1 MKRKNRGGFI
11 CFVKTKFVAL
21 GLLAAVSW
29 SAQGR
34 AQAQAGSE
42 VMPGK
47 LLVRNAL
54 LMTIADGQKDPFM
67 GYILVAA
74 DGRIARVAAG
84 EPPADAAAAA
94 VYDAGGKFVIP
105 GFISA
110 HSHIYCS
117 PLRGTGAD
125 KTLLD
130 WLGAW
135 LPLISA
141 STPEDLYWYTLHGCL
156 DFTRYGITSA
166 YNFTTTGSKWNGYE
180 KPSTPIPGDWEEE
193 QFRAE
198 IDSGMRFIHSFGVT
212 FSGTEAEQRQGIEKF
227 IAYTQPFRGN
237 PRFLKL
243 ALSGGV
249 AFTRNKDIA
258 RREAAYMRDYDLDNQ
273 MHYLEPPNAAQTQRD
288 KFPWLE
294 ESGLLAMGP
303 RLYFGHFIHTT
314 PEIVAAVAKA
324 GCNMVWN
331 PLSNG
336 RLASGFADI
345 PAYLKAGMKVGMG
358 LDNQNAADIPD
369 PFENMRMG
377 LYAMRDKYEDAT
389 VMSPYDVLRLHT
401 MGSATVMRV
410 ADRVGSL
417 EAGKYADFDVVD
429 PAHRD
434 TGPVYDPY
442 ATLVLACGQANL
454 ERVYIG
460 GELVALRGEIMGR
473 DFDRVSGEVRR
484 RAEANRKAVDEAQ
497 PKNTNP

>member
-1 MKRKNRGGFI
+1 MKIFCFLLI
-11 CFVKTKFVAL
+11 CAGFVATVAP
-21 GLLAAVSW
+21 GAETPAA
-29 SAQGR
+29 
-34 AQAQAGSE
+34 
-42 VMPGK
+42 
-47 LLVRNAL
+47 LLVKNAVIL
-54 LMTIADGQKDPFM
+54 TMADGQREPCN
-67 GYILVAA
+67 GYMLVGTDGKILTVAP
-74 DGRIARVAAG
+74 G
-84 EPPADAAAAA
+84 EPPADTSAAAT
-94 VYDAGGKFVIP
+94 YDAEGDFVIP

-110 HSHIYCS
+110 HSHLYCS

-130 WLGAW
+130 WIAAW
-135 LPLISA
+135 VPLISA
-141 STPEDLYWYTLHGCL
+141 SSPEDLYWYTLHGCI
-156 DFTRYGITSA
+156 DFTRFGITSA

-180 KPSTPIPGDWEEE
+180 KPSTPVPGDWEEQ

-198 IDSGMRFIHSFGVT
+198 MDSGMRFIHSLSGAF
-212 FSGTEAEQRQGIEKF
+212 FGTEAEQRAGIEKF
-227 IAYTQPFRGN
+227 IAYTKPFQGN

-249 AFTRNKDIA
+249 AFTRDRDAA

-273 MHYLEPPNAAQTQRD
+273 MHYLEPPNAVQIQRD
-288 KFPWLE
+288 KFAWLE

-358 LDNQNAADIPD
+358 LDNQNASDIPD
-369 PFENMRMG
+369 PFENMRTG

-389 VMSPYDVLRLHT
+389 IMSPYDVLRLHT
-401 MGSATVMRV
+401 LGSATVMRV
-410 ADRVGSL
+410 ADRIGSL
-417 EAGKYADFDVVD
+417 EPGKFADFDVIN
-429 PAHRD
+429 PRHRD
-434 TGPVYDPY
+434 IGPVYDPY
-442 ATLVLACGQANL
+442 ASVVLACGQANL

-460 GELVALRGEIMGR
+460 GELVALRGEVLGR
-473 DFDRVSGEVRR
+473 DFDHVSEEVRR
-484 RAEANRKAVDEAQ
+484 RAQAAREKVDQEKQ
-497 PKNTNP
+497 P

>member
-1 MKRKNRGGFI
+1 MHAKNGKKHARFAKIKILLFG
-11 CFVKTKFVAL
+11 A
-21 GLLAAVSW
+21 LAAASWNTTSW
-29 SAQGR
+29 SATDGQPSPPPDR
-34 AQAQAGSE
+34 
-42 VMPGK
+42 
-47 LLVRNAL
+47 LLVKNAL
-54 LMTIADGQKDPFM
+54 LMTMAESQKDPFM
-67 GYILVAA
+67 GYFLVGA
-74 DGRIARVAAG
+74 DGRIVKVAAG
-84 EPPADAAAAA
+84 EPPSDMAAAA
-94 VYDAGGKFVIP
+94 VYDADGKFIIP

-130 WLGAW
+130 WIAAW
-135 LPLISA
+135 VPLISA
-141 STPEDLYWYTLHGCL
+141 SSPEDLYWYTLHGCL

-180 KPSTPIPGDWEEE
+180 KPSTPVPGDWEEQ

-198 IDSGMRFIHSFGVT
+198 MDSGMRFIHSLSSAF
-212 FSGTEAEQRQGIEKF
+212 FDTEAEQRANIEKF
-227 IAYTQPFRGN
+227 IAYSKPFRDN

-249 AFTRNKDIA
+249 AFTRNRDAA

-273 MHYLEPPNAAQTQRD
+273 MHYLEPPNAVQVQRD
-288 KFPWLE
+288 KFPWLV
-294 ESGLLAMGP
+294 ESGMLAMGP

-358 LDNQNAADIPD
+358 LDNQNASDIPD

-389 VMSPYDVLRLHT
+389 IMSPYDVLRLHT

-410 ADRVGSL
+410 AEKIGSL
-417 EAGKYADFDVVD
+417 EPGKYADFDVID
-429 PAHRD
+429 PRHRD
-434 TGPVYDPY
+434 TGPVYDAY

-460 GELVALRGEIMGR
+460 GEMVALRGEVLGR
-473 DFDRVSGEVRR
+473 DFGRVSDEVRR
-484 RAEANRKAVDEAQ
+484 RIEAARRKAASPEQ
-497 PKNTNP
+497 

>member
-1 MKRKNRGGFI
+1 MRI
-11 CFVKTKFVAL
+11 TKFKLTLLGILVMILVAAPGNL
-21 GLLAAVSW
+21 
-29 SAQGR
+29 QGEPEGR
-34 AQAQAGSE
+34 
-42 VMPGK
+42 
-47 LLVRNAL
+47 LLVKNAL
-54 LMTIADGQKDPFM
+54 LMTMADGQKAPFM
-67 GYILVAA
+67 GYLLVGA
-74 DGRIARVAAG
+74 DGRIASVSAG
-84 EPPADAAAAA
+84 EPPAETAAST
-94 VYDAGGKFVIP
+94 VYDAESKMIIP

-130 WLGAW
+130 WIAAW
-135 LPLISA
+135 VPLISA
-141 STPEDLYWYTLHGCL
+141 SSPEDIYWYTLHGCL

-180 KPSTPIPGDWEEE
+180 KPSTPIPGDWEEQ

-198 IDSGMRFIHSFGVT
+198 LDSGIRFIHSLSGT
-212 FSGTEAEQRQGIEKF
+212 FSGTEADQRHSIEKF
-227 IAYTQPFRGN
+227 LEYAKPFRAN
-237 PRFLKL
+237 PQFLKA

-249 AFTRNKDIA
+249 AFTRDRDA
-258 RREAAYMRDYDLDNQ
+258 AYREAAYMRDYDLDNQ
-273 MHYLEPPNAAQTQRD
+273 MHYLEPPNAVEVQRN

-314 PEIVAAVAKA
+314 PEIVAAAAKA

-358 LDNQNAADIPD
+358 LDNQNASDIPD

-389 VMSPYDVLRLHT
+389 IMTPYDVLRLHT
-401 MGSATVMRV
+401 VGSATVMRV
-410 ADRVGSL
+410 ADKVGSL
-417 EAGKYADFDVVD
+417 EAGKYADFLVVD
-429 PAHRD
+429 PRHRD

-442 ATLVLACGQANL
+442 ATVVLACGQANL

-460 GELVALRGEIMGR
+460 GEMVALRGEVIGR
-473 DFDRVSGEVRR
+473 DFDKVADEVRR
-484 RAEANRKAVDEAQ
+484 RIEAARHRAEHPE
-497 PKNTNP
+497 